1 MLSPSSTQVIAPISA
16 KKTTHRMVNTEW
28 QWENCVERLLRFIF
42 IIQSMTYNG
51 VSLTYISFFLNFMT
65 LNQQYIFNGKYISNM
80 DLWEIEIYGG
90 MLCHD
95 AEQKESKLSLSA
107 LPYASHMFISIS
119 TQYCAVCCC
128 LVAMLYEGHCMH
140 FWINTSLTYN
150 VFLRT

>member
-1 MLSPSSTQVIAPISA
+1 MAARELCGKATQIHFYYSV
-16 KKTTHRMVNTEW
+16 HDL
-28 QWENCVERLLRFIF
+28 QW
-42 IIQSMTYNG
+42 G
-51 VSLTYISFFLNFMT
+51 LTYISFFLNFMT

-95 AEQKESKLSLSA
+95 AEQKESKLSFSA

-140 FWINTSLTYN
+140 F
-150 VFLRT
+150 